1 MKVTPQTRRQHYIIP
16 LIYLAFQYF
25 GIERTVTPETRP
37 QHYIIPLIYLAFQYF
52 GIDVPVTPETRRQH
66 YSTYV
71 AFQYLVPYLMK
82 VTPETRRQHYIIP
95 LIYLAFQYFGIERT

>member
-1 MKVTPQTRRQHYIIP
+1 MKVTPETRRQHYIIP

-25 GIERTVTPETRP
+25 R
-37 QHYIIPLIYLAFQYF
+37 A
-52 GIDVPVTPETRRQH
+52 
-66 YSTYV
+66 
-71 AFQYLVPYLMK
+71 YLMK